1 MEPSMRLRT
10 RLTERFDIEHPII
23 SAPMG
28 MIAGGRLA
36 AAVSNAGGLGLIGG
50 GYGDG
55 GWLEREFSAAGN
67 AKVGCGFIT
76 WSLAQQPG
84 LFDQVLARQPAAVML
99 SFGPVAAFAAQIR
112 QSGVPVIC
120 QVQSMA
126 HAREA
131 VRAGAALIVAQGGE
145 AGGHSGSRSTFTLVS
160 EVADYLAKTAPDTL
174 LVAAGGV
181 ADGRSLAAALMLGA
195 DGVLIGS
202 RLVASSEA
210 LTPHGFHDAIIA
222 ADGDATIKT
231 SVIDLVR
238 NYHWPSEFSG
248 RALRN
253 GFVTKWH
260 GRENMLTDSAISAS
274 ETERYWT
281 AFTAGDADNAGVFM
295 GEAVGLIN
303 DIQPAAHIIEAM
315 VAQAH
320 GLLRH
325 AGQFVLSD

>member
-1 MEPSMRLRT
+1 MRLRT

-28 MIAGGRLA
+28 MIAGGKLA

-67 AKVGCGFIT
+67 ARIGCGFIT
-76 WSLAQQPG
+76 WSLAQRPE
-84 LFDQVLARQPAAVML
+84 LVDQVLARRPAAVML
-99 SFGPVAAFAAQIR
+99 SFGPVAGFAAQIR

-131 VRAGAALIVAQGGE
+131 VDAGAAAIVAQGGE
-145 AGGHSGSRSTFTLVS
+145 AGGHSGSRATLTLVC
-160 EVADYLAKTAPDTL
+160 EVADYLAKAAPDTL

-181 ADGRSLAAALMLGA
+181 ADGRALAAALMLGA

-202 RLVASSEA
+202 RLVASTEA
-210 LTPHGFHDAIIA
+210 LTPAGFHQAIIG
-222 ADGDATIKT
+222 ADGDATVKT

-238 NYHWPSEFSG
+238 NYHWPEGFSG

-253 GFVTKWH
+253 SFVARWH
-260 GRENMLTDSAISAS
+260 GRETTLTDPAVNPS
-274 ETERYWT
+274 ENERYWS
-281 AFTAGDADNAGVFM
+281 AFSAGDADNAGVFM
-295 GEAVGLIN
+295 GEAAGLIH
-303 DIQPAAHIIEAM
+303 DIAPAAEIIEQM
-315 VAQAH
+315 VTQAH
-320 GLLRH
+320 GLLRN
-325 AGQFVLSD
+325 AGRFLAPG

>member
-1 MEPSMRLRT
+1 MRLRT

-55 GWLEREFSAAGN
+55 VWLDREFSAAGN
-67 AKVGCGFIT
+67 AKIGCGFIT
-76 WSLAQQPG
+76 WSLAQRPE
-84 LFDQVLARQPAAVML
+84 LLDQVLARQPAAVML
-99 SFGPVAAFAAQIR
+99 SFGPVEAFAAQIR

-131 VRAGAALIVAQGGE
+131 VGAGAEVIVAQGGE

-160 EVADYLAKTAPDTL
+160 EVAGYLAKTAPDTL

-210 LTPHGFHDAIIA
+210 LTPSGFHDAIIA
-222 ADGDATIKT
+222 AEGDATIKT

-238 NYHWPSEFSG
+238 NYHWPDEFSG

-253 GFVTKWH
+253 GFVMRWH
-260 GRENMLTDSAISAS
+260 GRENALVDSAIHGS

-281 AFTAGDADNAGVFM
+281 AFTSGDADNAGVFM
-295 GEAVGLIN
+295 GEAAGLIH
-303 DIQPAAHIIEAM
+303 DVKPAAQIIEQM

-320 GLLRH
+320 GLLRN
-325 AGQFVLSD
+325 ANRFVLSD

>member
-1 MEPSMRLRT
+1 MRLRT
-10 RLTERFDIEHPII
+10 RLTERFEIEHPVI

-50 GYGDG
+50 GYGDRE
-55 GWLEREFSAAGN
+55 WLEREFAAAGN
-67 AKVGCGFIT
+67 ARIGCGFIT
-76 WSLAQQPG
+76 WSLAQRPE
-84 LFDQVLARQPAAVML
+84 LLDQVLARKPAAVML
-99 SFGPVAAFAAQIR
+99 SFGPVAGFAAQIK

-131 VRAGAALIVAQGGE
+131 VNAGAAVIVAQGGE
-145 AGGHSGSRSTFTLVS
+145 AGGHSGSRATFTLVP
-160 EVADYLAKTAPDTL
+160 EVADYLAGAAPNTL
-174 LVAAGGV
+174 LVAAGGI
-181 ADGRSLAAALMLGA
+181 ADGRALAASLMLGA

-202 RLVASSEA
+202 RLVASFEA

-238 NYHWPSEFSG
+238 NYYWPDAFSG

-253 GFVTKWH
+253 GFVTRWH
-260 GRENMLTDSAISAS
+260 GREAALTDAATIAS

-281 AFTAGDADNAGVFM
+281 AFTSGDADNAGVFM
-295 GEAVGLIN
+295 GEAAGLIH
-303 DIQPAAHIIEAM
+303 DIAPAAEIIEEM
-315 VAQAH
+315 VAEAC
-320 GLLRH
+320 GLLRQ
-325 AGQFVLSD
+325 AGQFVVEG

>member
-1 MEPSMRLRT
+1 MRLRT

-67 AKVGCGFIT
+67 ARVGCGFIT
-76 WSLAQQPG
+76 WSLAQQPE
-84 LFDQVLARQPAAVML
+84 LLDQVLARQPAAVML

-131 VRAGAALIVAQGGE
+131 VGAGAEVIVAQGGE

-210 LTPHGFHDAIIA
+210 LTPQGFHDAIIA

-238 NYHWPSEFSG
+238 NYHWPGDFSG
-248 RALRN
+248 RALKN
-253 GFVTKWH
+253 SFVSEWH
-260 GRENMLTDSAISAS
+260 GRESALTDSSSNAS

-281 AFTAGDADNAGVFM
+281 AFTSGDADNAGVFM
-295 GEAVGLIN
+295 GEAVGLIH
-303 DIQPAAHIIEAM
+303 DVQPAAQIIEEM

-320 GLLRH
+320 GLLRN
-325 AGQFVLSD
+325 AGLFVFIRLAP

>member
-1 MEPSMRLRT
+1 L
-10 RLTERFDIEHPII
+10 L
-23 SAPMG
+23 
-28 MIAGGRLA
+28 
-36 AAVSNAGGLGLIGG
+36 
-50 GYGDG
+50 
-55 GWLEREFSAAGN
+55 
-67 AKVGCGFIT
+67 
-76 WSLAQQPG
+76 
-84 LFDQVLARQPAAVML
+84 DQVLARQPAAVML

-131 VRAGAALIVAQGGE
+131 VGAGAEVIVAQGGE

-160 EVADYLAKTAPDTL
+160 EVAAYLAKTAPDTL

-210 LTPHGFHDAIIA
+210 LTPSGFHDAIVA

-231 SVIDLVR
+231 SVIYLVR

-253 GFVTKWH
+253 GFVAKWH
-260 GRENMLTDSAISAS
+260 GREDALTDPAIGAS

-281 AFTAGDADNAGVFM
+281 AFKSGDADNAGVFM
-295 GEAVGLIN
+295 GEAVGLIH
-303 DIQPAAHIIEAM
+303 DIQPAAQIIEAM

-320 GLLRH
+320 GLLRD
-325 AGQFVLSD
+325 AGRFVSSG

>member
-1 MEPSMRLRT
+1 MRLRT

-36 AAVSNAGGLGLIGG
+36 AAVSSAGGLGLIGG

-67 AKVGCGFIT
+67 AKVGCGFIS
-76 WSLAQQPG
+76 WSLAKQPE
-84 LFDQVLARQPAAVML
+84 LLDQVLARQPAAVML
-99 SFGPVAAFAAQIR
+99 SFGPVAGFAAQIKH
-112 QSGVPVIC
+112 SGVPAIC

-131 VRAGAALIVAQGGE
+131 VGSGAEMIVAQGGE

-181 ADGRSLAAALMLGA
+181 ADGRALAAALMLGA

-210 LTPHGFHDAIIA
+210 LTPLGFHDAILA

-238 NYHWPSEFSG
+238 NYHWPDGFSG
-248 RALRN
+248 RALNR
-253 GFVTKWH
+253 GFVAKWH
-260 GRENMLTDSAISAS
+260 GRENALVDASIDGS

-281 AFTAGDADNAGVFM
+281 GFTSGDADNAGVFM
-295 GEAVGLIN
+295 GEAAGLIH
-303 DIQPAAHIIEAM
+303 DVRPAAEIIEAM

-320 GLLRH
+320 GLLRT
-325 AGQFVLSD
+325 AGKFVLSG